1 MKINAKSNT
10 MQNTNILLFCSFT
23 VLNVL
28 KECLIAVW
36 SDFRQV
42 IIDTAVDQWRK
53 CLQACVRANGGH
65 FEHLLW
71 TNSCKRLSFFIC
83 FGSSG
88 FYPSCP
94 LFAVLMLDGR

>member
-1 MKINAKSNT
+1 M
-10 MQNTNILLFCSFT
+10 FVT

-36 SDFRQV
+36 SDFGQV

-53 CLQACVRANGGH
+53 RLQACVRANGEY

-71 TNSCKRLSFFIC
+71 
-83 FGSSG
+83 
-88 FYPSCP
+88 
-94 LFAVLMLDGR
+94 